1 MKTQPWA
8 IVLVL
13 FITALTSSAQLL
25 YKMGADRLSF
35 DLLMLLSN
43 WPLLLGMLIYGI
55 GAVLLIIA
63 LKHGEV
69 TILYPVIATSYIW
82 VTLFS
87 WILFGESISYLKL
100 MGIISIVVGIVFIS
114 FGSKQEGVIAYEEG
128 V

>member
-8 IVLVL
+8 LVLVL
-13 FITALTSSAQLL
+13 FVTALTSSAQLL
-25 YKMGADRLSF
+25 YKMGADRLSS

-43 WPLLLGMLIYGI
+43 WPLLLGMFVYGM

-82 VTLFS
+82 VALFS
-87 WILFGESISYLKL
+87 WLLFGESISYLKL
-100 MGIISIVVGIVFIS
+100 VGIISIVVGIVLIS
-114 FGSKQEGVIAYEEG
+114 FGSKQEEVIAYEEG

>member
-43 WPLLLGMLIYGI
+43 WPLLLGMVIYGM

-69 TILYPVIATSYIW
+69 TILYPIIATSYIW
-82 VTLFS
+82 VALFS
-87 WILFGESISYLKL
+87 WLLFGESISYLKL
-100 MGIISIVVGIVFIS
+100 MGIISIVVGIVLIS

>member
-43 WPLLLGMLIYGI
+43 WPLLLGMFIYGI

-100 MGIISIVVGIVFIS
+100 IGIISIVVGIVFIS
-114 FGSKQEGVIAYEEG
+114 FGSKQEGVIAYGEG

>member
-8 IVLVL
+8 IILVL

-25 YKMGADRLSF
+25 YKLGADRLSS

-43 WPLLLGMLIYGI
+43 WPLLLGMLVYAI

-69 TILYPVIATSYIW
+69 TILYPIIATSYIW
-82 VTLFS
+82 VALFS
-87 WILFGESISYLKL
+87 WLLFGESISYLKL
-100 MGIISIVVGIVFIS
+100 MGIISIVVGIVLIS
-114 FGSKQEGVIAYEEG
+114 FGSKQEGVIAYEEA

>member
-69 TILYPVIATSYIW
+69 TILYPIIATSYIW

-100 MGIISIVVGIVFIS
+100 IGIISIVVGIVFIS

>member
-8 IVLVL
+8 IILVL

-25 YKMGADRLSF
+25 YKLGADRLSS

-43 WPLLLGMLIYGI
+43 WPLLLGMLVYAI

-82 VTLFS
+82 VALLS
-87 WILFGESISYLKL
+87 WLLFGESLSYLKL
-100 MGIISIVVGIVFIS
+100 IGIISIVVGIVLIS
-114 FGSKQEGVIAYEEG
+114 FGSKQEGVIVYEEG

>member
-87 WILFGESISYLKL
+87 WLLFGESISYLKL
-100 MGIISIVVGIVFIS
+100 IGIISIVVGIVFIS

>member
-8 IVLVL
+8 IFLVL

-25 YKMGADRLSF
+25 YKIGADRLSW
-35 DLLMLLSN
+35 DLSQLIYN
-43 WPLLLGMLIYGI
+43 WPLLLGMVVYGM

-82 VTLFS
+82 VALFS

-100 MGIISIVVGIVFIS
+100 VGIISIVVGIVLIS

>member
-100 MGIISIVVGIVFIS
+100 IGIISIVVGIVFIS